1 MNKKIKTLF
10 IIYMIILIWIIL
22 FKLSINIGDM
32 DTIRKINLRL
42 FYYEDNVTFQVM
54 EVIENIIIFIPM
66 GIMLKCMGVNTKKS
80 VLIGFITS
88 FILEMMQY
96 ILAIGVSDITDI
108 VTNTSGVIIGSY
120 IYMIILMIFKNR
132 EIINNIVFM
141 IGCILFSMF
150 MMFYIMIM
158 IVN

>member
-1 MNKKIKTLF
+1 MNKKVKTLF

-42 FYYEDNVTFQVM
+42 FYYEDNVTFQVR

-66 GIMLKCMGVNTKKS
+66 GIMLKCMGVNNKKS

>member
-1 MNKKIKTLF
+1 MNKRIKTLF

-42 FYYEDNVTFQVM
+42 FYYENAATFQVK

-66 GIMLKCMGVNTKKS
+66 GIMLKCMGVSTKKS

-120 IYMIILMIFKNR
+120 IYMIFLMIFKNR
-132 EIINNIVFM
+132 EIINKIVFM

>member
-1 MNKKIKTLF
+1 
-10 IIYMIILIWIIL
+10 
-22 FKLSINIGDM
+22 
-32 DTIRKINLRL
+32 
-42 FYYEDNVTFQVM
+42 
-54 EVIENIIIFIPM
+54 
-66 GIMLKCMGVNTKKS
+66 MLKCMGVNTKKS

-120 IYMIILMIFKNR
+120 IYMIFLMIFKNR

>member
-22 FKLSINIGDM
+22 FKLSINVGDM

-42 FYYEDNVTFQVM
+42 FYYENAATFQVK

-66 GIMLKCMGVNTKKS
+66 GIMLKCMGVSTKKS

-120 IYMIILMIFKNR
+120 IYMIFLMIFKNR
-132 EIINNIVFM
+132 EIINKIVFM